1 MKEQDKDL
9 YEESGSELVKL
20 RLSKKVLHRLQFLAK
35 TYAGG
40 NLSLWL
46 RYAGLE
52 APRRYLVPPKD
63 RPKRT
68 KKRGF

>member
-1 MKEQDKDL
+1 MA
-9 YEESGSELVKL
+9 
-20 RLSKKVLHRLQFLAK
+20 SKKLWETSEEVNQEVILKIRVSRAVADRLQWLAD

-52 APRRYLVPPKD
+52 APRVYLTPH
-63 RPKRT
+63 
-68 KKRGF
+68 KKKS